1 MDYGDTDDLP
11 YDEDDVDKAMRYL
24 HFQNMRVEAVI
35 SQTMMEIEKELS
47 EREMMFSDLP
57 VQDAEIAG
65 REAYRIAREQGFLTD
80 EDLEL
85 FSLMFREALLTGV
98 KLNRIFVQKWS

>member
-1 MDYGDTDDLP
+1 MNSDD
-11 YDEDDVDKAMRYL
+11 DEDAEITEAMKDMR
-24 HFQNMRVEAVI
+24 FQNQRVEAVI
-35 SQTMMEIEKELS
+35 TQTMTEIGRELS
-47 EREMMFSDLP
+47 ERGMMFADLP

-85 FSLMFREALLTGV
+85 FSLMFREALLNGV
-98 KLNRIFVQKWS
+98 KLHRNFVQEWA

>member
-1 MDYGDTDDLP
+1 MDDYE
-11 YDEDDVDKAMRYL
+11 DEEIAEAMRDL
-24 HFQNMRVEAVI
+24 RFQNLRVEAVI
-35 SQTMMEIEKELS
+35 SQTMMEIERELS
-47 EREMMFSDLP
+47 ERGMVFSDLP

-98 KLNRIFVQKWS
+98 KLNQTFVQKWI